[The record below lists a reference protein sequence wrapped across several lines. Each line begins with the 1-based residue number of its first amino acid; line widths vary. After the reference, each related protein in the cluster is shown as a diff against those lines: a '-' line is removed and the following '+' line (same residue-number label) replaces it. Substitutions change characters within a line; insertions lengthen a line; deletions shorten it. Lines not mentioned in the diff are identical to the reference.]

1 VNENSLT
8 TANLNIL
15 CPFCKKNTLMM
26 LYKAINIPYIGDILL
41 TTIICNTCKFKVSDI
56 WIIHGKG
63 EYKPNQTIKIT
74 KNTINHLVCASAGS
88 RISIPALGIEIDI
101 KTFDASHIT
110 TIEGI
115 LREIIDAVH
124 SLLPT
129 TENREKALE
138 IIKTLEEEINTP
150 SGKLSMTLHDPSGHS
165 IIIPYDLWVAR
176 TEKTRE
182 IRQETIN
189 TIAKEIIKKWKEKI

>member
-1 VNENSLT
+1 MSESNLI

-56 WIIHGKG
+56 WIIHEKG
-63 EYKPNQTIKIT
+63 EYRPNQTIKIT
-74 KNTINHLVCASAGS
+74 KDTINHLVCASAGS
-88 RISIPALGIEIDI
+88 KILIPSLGIEMDI

-115 LREIIDAVH
+115 LREIMDTVR
-124 SLLPT
+124 SLLPM

-138 IIKTLEEEINTP
+138 IIKTLEEEATTP
-150 SGKLSMTLHDPSGHS
+150 SGKLSMTLIDPSGHS
-165 IIIPYDLWVAR
+165 IIIPYNLWVSRA
-176 TEKTRE
+176 EKTRE
-182 IRQETIN
+182 IQEETIN
-189 TIAKEIIKKWKEKI
+189 KIAREILKKWKEKI